1 MVFMDLKSIYH
12 DLKEGKIKPYKLEE
26 VILEMVFGNDTNR
39 WLEANRE
46 AVNLRVRFIEEKT
59 GKKIDG
65 VKNAFVSVAD
75 AEKMT
80 VGIEQ
85 QIGGVIVPLG
95 FGGPLKV
102 LGEHAKGEFYLP
114 VATNEAA
121 LVAGLTRGCRAI
133 NEAGGIKVVITRDHM
148 TRAPLIETP
157 DIEKAKKLVDEIKS
171 KKELYSKMR
180 EAAEKDSKVSKLLD
194 ILPFQ
199 SGRHIHLRFYFQTG
213 DSMGMNSVTKYS
225 ANAIRV
231 LKETY
236 SWVKLVSLTANMCTD
251 KKASHINVLL
261 GRGKSVET
269 EVLIPAKIIRDVYGV
284 EPADV
289 VKLNYL
295 KNYRGSGLAGTMG
308 GFNAN
313 VANTIAAM
321 FIATGQDAAQVVESA
336 SCFTNIE
343 LIGEDLLFSASF
355 PCLEVATVGGGT
367 AFATA
372 KECLDILG
380 CAGPGNPAGSNSR
393 KLAELIAAAA
403 SAQDLNLIAAEA
415 HGYELAES
423 HIKLARGK

>member
-1 MVFMDLKSIYH
+1 MDKIYK

-26 VILEMVFGNDTNR
+26 AILEHFFNGDSNKF
-39 WLEANRE
+39 LEANKE
-46 AVNLRVRFIEEKT
+46 AVNLRLRLLEDKT
-59 GKKIDG
+59 GKKYNNISSSY
-65 VKNAFVSVAD
+65 VCVAD
-75 AEKMT
+75 QEKKT

-85 QIGGVIVPLG
+85 QIGGAMVPLG

-102 LGEHAKGEFYLP
+102 IGEHVNEEVYLP

-133 NEAGGIKVVITRDHM
+133 NEAGGIRVVVTRDHM

-157 DIEKAKKLVDEIKS
+157 DIKKAKELSVEIL
-171 KKELYSKMR
+171 KKGQLYNKMK

-194 ILPFQ
+194 IQPFQ

-225 ANAIRV
+225 ANAV
-231 LKETY
+231 KALKEVY
-236 SWVKLVSLTANMCTD
+236 PWVKLVSLTANMCTD

-269 EVLIPAKIIRDVYGV
+269 EVLIPRKVIKEIYNV
-284 EPADV
+284 EPEEI

-295 KNYRGSGLAGTMG
+295 KNYRGSALAGSIN

-321 FIATGQDAAQVVESA
+321 FIATGQDAAQIVESS
-336 SCFTNIE
+336 SCFTNMEVIN
-343 LIGEDLLFSASF
+343 GDLLFSASF
-355 PCLEVATVGGGT
+355 PCIEVATIGGG
-367 AFATA
+367 AGYGTA
-372 KECLDILG
+372 KECLEILG
-380 CAGPGNPAGSNSR
+380 CFGPGTVPGSNSR
-393 KLAELIAAAA
+393 KLAEIIAAAA
-403 SAQDLNLIAAEA
+403 SAQDLNLIAAES

-423 HIKLARGK
+423 HIKLARGGKNG